1 MHSEQSTRRC
11 GKFIVR
17 WIGAILYCIA
27 AAPYAADLTLSMYN
41 PEVQVRE
48 PQAKSAGNL
57 RLQLAQSLTK
67 PRDKQN
73 ASLDSLKL
81 AWTEDDCEE
90 NIPGNLPL
98 GKASRNS
105 GRKGQLSASLDGTML
120 AKLDR
125 NAKPSSRRTSDV
137 AMHDE
142 LFAAASPTPAG
153 GRSSSTGVPSSAA
166 GQGMAAKPA
175 SAWEILPSDITL
187 NTSLMRWA
195 SAAGWQLIWELPVDY
210 AVEARTSISGS
221 FEEAV
226 TVVARSMESAEIP
239 MKAIFY
245 KGNNVLRIVA
255 KGDQ

>member
-1 MHSEQSTRRC
+1 MHSEQSTRRW

-48 PQAKSAGNL
+48 PQAKSTENL

-67 PRDKQN
+67 LRDKKN

-98 GKASRNS
+98 GKTSSNS
-105 GRKGQLSASLDGTML
+105 GRTGHSSGSLNGTML
-120 AKLDR
+120 AKLDK
-125 NAKPSSRRTSDV
+125 NAKSSSWRTSDV
-137 AMHDE
+137 AMQDE
-142 LFAAASPTPAG
+142 LFAAASSTPAG

-166 GQGMAAKPA
+166 GQGMAAKPT
-175 SAWEILPSDITL
+175 SAWEIFPSDRTL

-210 AVEARTSISGS
+210 AVETRTSISGS

-226 TVVARSMESAEIP
+226 AIVARSMESAEIP

-255 KGDQ
+255 KGGQ